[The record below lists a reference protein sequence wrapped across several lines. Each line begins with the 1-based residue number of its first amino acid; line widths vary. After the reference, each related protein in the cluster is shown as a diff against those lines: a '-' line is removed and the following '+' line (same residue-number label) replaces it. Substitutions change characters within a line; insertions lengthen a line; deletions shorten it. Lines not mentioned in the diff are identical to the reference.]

1 MPLFVLYGL
10 DGPNGIE
17 IRKTTRQSHLDWI
30 AQQAPRVKAAGP
42 MYAEDGQTP
51 VGSMFIFEADSL
63 AHARAMC
70 ARGSLFAK
78 PVSGRAATSAQFN
91 WIVRQ

>member
-70 ARGSLFAK
+70 AEDPYSKASLWA
-78 PVSGRAATSAQFN
+78 RRDIRQFN

>member
-10 DGPNGIE
+10 DGPNGAE

-42 MYAEDGQTP
+42 MYAEDGSTP
-51 VGSMFIFEADSL
+51 VGSMFILEADSL
-63 AHARAMC
+63 VHARAVC
-70 ARGSLFAK
+70 AEDPYAKASLWA
-78 PVSGRAATSAQFN
+78 RCDIRQFN